1 MLTVL
6 WRSNLGAEIV
16 ESNKHL
22 FTNDVEVIVET
33 NKDKALGHLHT
44 IDVLI
49 DGYPPVELL
58 EGNRLKH
65 VIVPFVGIEPGLRQA
80 LLERPHIKLHN
91 SHYNSGFV
99 AQHTLALLLACANRI
114 VEADMALR
122 QGNWQ
127 QRYNRLESFYLE
139 GKTCVLLGYGA
150 IGKNLIGMLQNLG
163 MNVSILKR
171 TTSGNENNNIQV
183 YTTSQLHEALANADV
198 VICSLPETPETLN
211 LLDKAAFGAMKP
223 NSILV
228 NVGRGKVIDQYALYD
243 VLKSNHLLAAGI
255 DVWWNYPESKE
266 ARANTLPSDAPLNEL
281 PNIIMSPHRANQTM
295 GEEEVRLADIA
306 KTINA
311 IAKGEVRNLVDVV
324 HGY

>member
-22 FTNDVEVIVET
+22 FADDVEVIVEA
-33 NKDKALGHLHT
+33 NKDKALQHLNE
-44 IDVLI
+44 IDILV

-65 VIVPFVGIEPGLRQA
+65 VIVPFVGIEPNLREA

-91 SHYNSGFV
+91 SHYNAGFV

-114 VEADMALR
+114 VEADISLR
-122 QGNWQ
+122 KGDWQ
-127 QRYNRLESFYLE
+127 QRYGRLESFYLE
-139 GKTCVLLGYGA
+139 GKTCLLLGYGA
-150 IGKNLIGMLQNLG
+150 IGKKLVGMLQNLG

-171 TTSGNENNNIQV
+171 TKAENENNNIQV

-198 VICSLPETPETLN
+198 VICSLPETPETVN
-211 LLDKAAFGAMKP
+211 LLDKAAFAIMKP

-228 NVGRGKVIDQYALYD
+228 NVGRGKVIDQYALYEA
-243 VLKSNHLLAAGI
+243 LKSNHLLAAGI
-255 DVWWNYPESKE
+255 DVWWNYPKGKE
-266 ARANTLPSDAPLNEL
+266 ARANTLPSDAPLHEL

-295 GEEEVRLADIA
+295 GEEQVRLGDIA
-306 KTINA
+306 ETINA
-311 IAKGEVRNLVDVV
+311 IAKGETRSLVDVEK
-324 HGY
+324 GY